1 MIIATHAIII
11 ILQTITRHVS
21 YMPRP
26 NMQIFNYTYGYCV
39 KNYFPY
45 RKAHL
50 EYRRQRVLSRNKAYT
65 KAWADRC

>member
-26 NMQIFNYTYGYCV
+26 NMQIFNYTYMDIN
-39 KNYFPY
+39 KLNYMIIP
-45 RKAHL
+45 
-50 EYRRQRVLSRNKAYT
+50 
-65 KAWADRC
+65 